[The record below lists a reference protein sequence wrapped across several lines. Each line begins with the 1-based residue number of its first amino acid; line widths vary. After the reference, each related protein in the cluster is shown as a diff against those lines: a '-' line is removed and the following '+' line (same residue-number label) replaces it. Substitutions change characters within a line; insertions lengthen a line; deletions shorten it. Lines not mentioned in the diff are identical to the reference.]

1 MKKNLISLIP
11 IALFTLIPL
20 ASNSQEY
27 SDCFWLDENGT
38 PLDLPSSIC
47 GGREESSVDSPG
59 TVGGRFQVPI
69 KRRESD
75 IPVVEVIFND
85 DITFEMLFDTGA
97 TTISISPQMAIALKV
112 KEEGKVPVSTAGG
125 RIMAG
130 KGRVKSVQVG
140 NIVQNDLEV
149 LITPA
154 LSLGLLGQSFYG
166 DYDVTIKEDTIEF
179 RPR

>member
-38 PLDLPSSIC
+38 PVDLPSSIC
-47 GGREESSVDSPG
+47 GEGEESSLGSPSA
-59 TVGGRFQVPI
+59 VGGRFEVAI
-69 KRRESD
+69 KRRESN

-85 DITFEMLFDTGA
+85 GITFEMLFDTDA
-97 TTISISPQMAIALKV
+97 SQISISPQMAVALKV
-112 KEEGKVPVSTAGG
+112 EEERKVPVSTAGG
-125 RIMAG
+125 RIMTG

-140 NIVQNDLEV
+140 NIVQKDLEV

-154 LSLGLLGQSFYG
+154 LDLGLLGQSFYG

>member
-1 MKKNLISLIP
+1 MKNNLISLIS

-27 SDCFWLDENGT
+27 PDCFRLDENGILT
-38 PLDLPSSIC
+38 DLTSIC
-47 GGREESSVDSPG
+47 GEGEESSLGSPSA
-59 TVGGRFQVPI
+59 VGGRFEVAI

-85 DITFEMLFDTGA
+85 GITFEMLFDTGA
-97 TTISISPQMAIALKV
+97 TTISISPQMAVALKV

-140 NIVQNDLEV
+140 NIVQKDLEV

-154 LSLGLLGQSFYG
+154 LNLGLLGQSFFG